1 MATTR
6 PDSVDKPVAEGK
18 PAQAKPPP
26 ARRAVRPRP
35 GMTKFSGASRSREAR
50 RLAAVILEVLA
61 GERTP
66 TEAAEAVGVSVP
78 RYYALEGQALE
89 GLLKACEPRPRG
101 PRRSPEREIV
111 QLQAEIERLEREG
124 ARSVALLR
132 ATRRTVG
139 LPPAERAPQ
148 KKPACGGKGEK
159 KRRKR
164 RPTAR
169 ALRAAKLLRNRE
181 EPAVKTV
188 ETTTQGGDNGTR
200 SET

>member
-1 MATTR
+1 
-6 PDSVDKPVAEGK
+6 
-18 PAQAKPPP
+18 
-26 ARRAVRPRP
+26 
-35 GMTKFSGASRSREAR
+35 MTKFSGASRSREAR

-66 TEAAEAVGVSVP
+66 TEAAETIGVSVP

-101 PRRSPEREIV
+101 PRHSLEREIS

-139 LPPAERAPQ
+139 LPSAERDRE
-148 KKPACGGKGEK
+148 KKPAAGAKGEK

-169 ALRAAKLLRNRE
+169 ALRAAKLLRSRE
-181 EPAVKTV
+181 EAAEKPV
-188 ETTTQGGDNGTR
+188 ETTTQGEDNGTR